1 MVDYATARESIRS
14 GDLLAWRSKSLLSLV
29 IRMVSAGSW
38 SHVGVAWWFKDRLF
52 VMEAREG
59 VGVGFRAVSETLPF
73 DHIATGADW
82 SDEAETYGISVFG
95 RKYSYA
101 DAARAGLGV
110 KFSGEGKICSEF
122 AVDLLRRTGNAF
134 LLSGRKGWPNPVTPS
149 ELVEH
154 FLDRG
159 ATLRSIRTP
168 EVE

>member
-59 VGVGFRAVSETLPF
+59 VGVTLRAASQTLPF
-73 DHIATGADW
+73 DHIAIKADW
-82 SDEAETYGISVFG
+82 SERAETYAVSQLGLP
-95 RKYSYA
+95 YSYL
-101 DAARAGLGV
+101 DAARAGLGL
-110 KFSGEGKICSEF
+110 KFAAKGKICSEF